1 MRKIEPEVQEY
12 MNSGPTVGTAKKSK
26 EPKKFYPTLRLEHK
40 FFPEAKKWEVGK
52 MYKVTLELKQTGL
65 SISKFQNDSEFEIQ
79 GFESKDMKSVV
90 DKEK

>member
-1 MRKIEPEVQEY
+1 
-12 MNSGPTVGTAKKSK
+12 
-26 EPKKFYPTLRLEHK
+26 
-40 FFPEAKKWEVGK
+40 